1 MAERDRR
8 RDDLMSVFRAALAA
22 VSGRPA
28 VRSHLEQHPLTG
40 PVHVVAIG
48 KAAASMAAGAADV
61 LGEDLAAGLVLTK
74 TGHCQESGKI
84 AERVTCMESSHP
96 VPDASSLQ
104 AGAALLEFLD
114 RAPADARFLFLISGG
129 ASSLVERL
137 PEDIGADELARV
149 NRWLLGSG
157 ISIHGMNRVRKA
169 LSAIKGGRLATH
181 LAGRPT
187 LNLLISDVPGDDLG
201 SIGSGLLIPHT
212 PGDLSLVGLELPGW
226 LSALVA
232 GSPPLPERSAFDK
245 VHSHIVASPAHAW
258 LAAARKG
265 EEAGYAV
272 RRHDALV
279 EGDALEAGRQLAG
292 EVVEGPPA
300 LSIWGG
306 ETTVRLPPEPGRGG
320 RCQSL
325 ALAAAEVLQGREGVW
340 FLAAGTDGTD
350 GPSDDAG
357 ALVDGGTVSR
367 GALVG
372 LSADRSLDEADAGRF
387 LEASG
392 DLIHTGPT
400 GTNVM
405 DLMLG
410 LKV

>member
-1 MAERDRR
+1 MVGSDQR
-8 RDDLMSVFRAALAA
+8 RDDLISVFRAALAA

-28 VRSHLEQHPLTG
+28 VRSYLRQHPLSG

-48 KAAASMAAGAADV
+48 KAAASMAAGAADM
-61 LGEDLAAGLVLTK
+61 LGEDLDAGLVLTK

-84 AERVTCMESSHP
+84 ADRVRCMESSHP
-96 VPDASSLQ
+96 VPDAGSLQ
-104 AGAALLEFLD
+104 AGAALLEFID
-114 RAPADARFLFLISGG
+114 TAPAEARFLFLISGG

-137 PEDIGADELARV
+137 PENVGAGELSRV

-169 LSAIKGGRLATH
+169 LSAIKGGRLAAH
-181 LAGRPT
+181 LAGRPA
-187 LNLLISDVPGDDLG
+187 LNLLISDVPGDDPR
-201 SIGSGLLIPHT
+201 SIGSGLLIPHV
-212 PGDLSLVGLELPGW
+212 PADLSLVGLELPEW
-226 LSALVA
+226 LSELA
-232 GSPPLPERSAFDK
+232 GGFPPLPEHSVFEK

-258 LAAARKG
+258 EAAARKA
-265 EEAGYAV
+265 EEVGYAV

-279 EGDALEAGRQLAG
+279 EGDALEVGQQLAG
-292 EVVEGPPA
+292 KVAEGPPA

-306 ETTVRLPPEPGRGG
+306 ETTVRLPPRPGRGG

-325 ALAAAEVLQGREGVW
+325 ALAAAQVLQGREGVW

-367 GALVG
+367 GALAG
-372 LSADRSLDEADAGRF
+372 LSADRSLTEADAGKF
-387 LEASG
+387 LAASG